1 MTKFKALLFD
11 LDGTLVDSEHF
22 HYRVWNEI
30 LAESDVQLEYSDFLK
45 NFAGIP
51 LPGNAKRLKELYE
64 IASPLDVLITKKEEL
79 TNARLITSTIE
90 LMPYVEETM
99 DFFLTKG
106 IPMALVTA
114 SKRADVDELF
124 RKNGLGKYFTQLVTR
139 SDVTKSKPDPESYN
153 LAVQKIGVP
162 KNECLVF
169 EDTVN
174 GLLAAKNADLTCFA
188 IQGDEESHEKLVHA
202 DRIFKDFRAATA
214 YITANE
220 LI

>member
-1 MTKFKALLFD
+1 MAKFKALLFD

-22 HYRVWNEI
+22 HYNVWNEI
-30 LAESDVQLEYSDFLK
+30 LAESDVQLEYADFLK

-64 IASPLDVLITKKEEL
+64 IEAPLEVLISKKEDL
-79 TNARLITSTIE
+79 TNERLTTSTIE
-90 LMPYVEETM
+90 LMPYVEETL
-99 DFFLTKG
+99 DFFLAKG
-106 IPMALVTA
+106 IAMALVTA

-124 RKNGLGKYFTQLVTR
+124 RKNGLNKYFNLLVTR
-139 SDVTKSKPDPESYN
+139 SDVTRSKPDPESYN
-153 LAVQKIGVP
+153 MAVKGIGFQKS
-162 KNECLVF
+162 ECLVF

-174 GLLAAKNADLTCFA
+174 GLLAAKNAELTCFA
-188 IQGDEESHEKLVHA
+188 IQSDKESHAKLAGA
-202 DRIFKDFRAATA
+202 DKVFTDFLKART